1 MAIRFVEFE
10 KEKSTLASCTTKH
23 YILYIGWDSVGIAN
37 MPNASFR
44 KTLLTK
50 NVVHLIPIWE
60 L

>member
-10 KEKSTLASCTTKH
+10 KEKSTLNRLWPKH
-23 YILYIGWDSVGIAN
+23 YILYIGLDSVGIAN